1 MICMSVRAMCNKSR
15 RGKSKEKNYVE
26 QKKTERNALRPILTA
41 NQVKRSHCNTHTE
54 HTYMPH
60 TLRCRNT
67 FGSHLN
73 TWPCP
78 SQNVKHGSNHFIRSE
93 WMKDGIQSCQ
103 GVSLRRAFVSDES
116 CLARLFS
123 YLLFAVEGLWLYA
136 YPGQSSNSS
145 QCFSLR
151 KKKCSSH
158 TTTSWLNLFVY
169 SEIFFFLYNILSRL
183 FAHSFAGWCDDR

>member
-1 MICMSVRAMCNKSR
+1 
-15 RGKSKEKNYVE
+15 
-26 QKKTERNALRPILTA
+26 
-41 NQVKRSHCNTHTE
+41 
-54 HTYMPH
+54 MPH

-151 KKKCSSH
+151 KKNALLIQRHLDWIYLSIRRFFFFFIIFCLVFLLTLSLVDVAIDNDWNGVIKWFTLPLMQAIFCQKKIKKHNSQHHDSCK
-158 TTTSWLNLFVY
+158 TRSVY
-169 SEIFFFLYNILSRL
+169 SGSA
-183 FAHSFAGWCDDR
+183 AHTQNVER